1 MLVKVPVIAKP
12 EKFELS
18 PLETEAWSLAEN
30 EAQARAAAE
39 AARERAEAA
48 FAEAEAARVQAV
60 AEIGRLRKEL
70 DTVSREYEKML
81 NSTSWRATSPLRKF
95 LLATPAPVR
104 AACQR
109 SISATRGLL
118 NGRSW
123 RKGV

>member
-1 MLVKVPVIAKP
+1 M
-12 EKFELS
+12 FSLS
-18 PLETEAWSLAEN
+18 PLEAEAWTLAEN
-30 EAQARAAAE
+30 EAQARAVAE

-60 AEIGRLRKEL
+60 AEISLLKKEL

-109 SISATRGLL
+109 SVSAARGLL
-118 NGRSW
+118 NSRSR
-123 RKGV
+123 RKGM